1 MNNEIYLKKVKELIS
16 QLEERQASL
25 GKTDYGLN
33 NKIMFIQALKAKLEI
48 DDHINISKVEEILNR
63 ETEEVKELLYPQTER
78 LLHNQAEKAKD
89 LLHNQAEKA
98 KELHNQADTAKEL
111 LHKEAED
118 PSTLPIE
125 KTLDLFR
132 LRTNKGAKADIE

>member
-48 DDHINISKVEEILNR
+48 DDHINI
-63 ETEEVKELLYPQTER
+63 
-78 LLHNQAEKAKD
+78 
-89 LLHNQAEKA
+89 
-98 KELHNQADTAKEL
+98 
-111 LHKEAED
+111 
-118 PSTLPIE
+118 
-125 KTLDLFR
+125 
-132 LRTNKGAKADIE
+132 